1 MVKELQIHKPL
12 VHILGN
18 TSDTRLSHVAAGFLK
33 QLARPT
39 ENEETLR
46 AAGTVKAVF
55 WQLGSDKLPDLTH
68 ALLSLLRRLLVDSPE
83 NVKQVLVPADY
94 PRSNE
99 GLLSNVHTLL
109 SIFTRSDNAA
119 IKIEIGLI
127 FKEICKCLV
136 SLQKEMAIEDVVFS
150 QLCLHADVA
159 RPADFLIRQTQPL
172 LQSQGWFTFA
182 LMARSREGSRAVAGC
197 IASDGLY
204 DLLAQRIEAYHEQ
217 ELAIQVQIE
226 SGVSDK
232 TSDAVGKVDGNSVEH
247 NDVERSNALML
258 VHELLRNGIPDSQL
272 QARLQGLLDTT
283 GASA

>member
-1 MVKELQIHKPL
+1 ELQIHKPL

-18 TSDTRLSHVAAGFLK
+18 TSDARLSHAAAGFLK

-55 WQLGSDKLPDLTH
+55 RQLSSDKFPDLTH
-68 ALLSLLRRLLVDSPE
+68 ALLSLLRHLLIDSPE

-94 PRSNE
+94 PRPNE
-99 GLLSNVHTLL
+99 GLLSNVHMLL

-119 IKIEIGLI
+119 IKTEIGLI

-136 SLQKEMAIEDVVFS
+136 SLQREMAIEHGVFG
-150 QLCLHADVA
+150 QLCLHADVT

-182 LMARSREGSRAVAGC
+182 LLARSRAGSRAVASC
-197 IASDGLY
+197 IANDGLY
-204 DLLAQRIEAYHEQ
+204 DLLAQRTGAYHEQ
-217 ELAIQVQIE
+217 ELAVQVQME

-232 TSDAVGKVDGNSVEH
+232 ISDAVGQVNGNSVEH

-272 QARLQGLLDTT
+272 RARLQGLLDTT
-283 GASA
+283 GASS